1 LEHLLLA
8 LVDDA
13 DAAAVLRDCNADF
26 GTLKADLI
34 RYLDKELKNLMIE
47 TGKNGQP
54 TAAFVRVSQRAAVHA
69 QELGW
74 SEVRGS
80 NTLLAIFPETR
91 SPAVRLLSGQGITQ
105 KLVAASITGNTGTA

>member
-1 LEHLLLA
+1 M
-8 LVDDA
+8 
-13 DAAAVLRDCNADF
+13 
-26 GTLKADLI
+26 KADLI

-54 TAAFVRVSQRAAVHA
+54 TAAFERVSQRAAVHA

-74 SEVRGS
+74 SEVKGS

-91 SPAVRLLSGQGITQ
+91 SPAARLLSGQGITQ
-105 KLVAASITGNTGTA
+105 GLVAASITGNTGSA